1 MPTPF
6 TDDGTA
12 LSEVRLARLVREV
25 LKRPIE
31 GVVVAP
37 DAGEFWALTVDER
50 KTLLEMVLREVRGAV
65 PVWCH
70 VSSLRT
76 ATSLDLAQHAERHGA
91 AAALLMPP
99 LYGTYDEAELVE
111 HFRYVHQY
119 LELPLVAIDPQRRL
133 AEAVR
138 RRIVEEIGV
147 EFAEPVPWLVE
158 LLQTQAVASSDSF
171 QAGRATCTPLAW
183 TLEDAEVNTMSRAW
197 LEAELRWR
205 KVGSA
210 RYGKWYFA
218 SQGVDLGPPRRP
230 HLDWAGS

>member
-76 ATSLDLAQHAERHGA
+76 ATSLDLAQHAEQFGLVVEQAEDEIAAINLCLGA
-91 AAALLMPP
+91 TYAGATGRPP
-99 LYGTYDEAELVE
+99 
-111 HFRYVHQY
+111 
-119 LELPLVAIDPQRRL
+119 P
-133 AEAVR
+133 
-138 RRIVEEIGV
+138 
-147 EFAEPVPWLVE
+147 
-158 LLQTQAVASSDSF
+158 S
-171 QAGRATCTPLAW
+171 
-183 TLEDAEVNTMSRAW
+183 
-197 LEAELRWR
+197 
-205 KVGSA
+205 
-210 RYGKWYFA
+210 
-218 SQGVDLGPPRRP
+218 
-230 HLDWAGS
+230 